1 MKKNIIAMLALVAA
15 MSASAETKDVTN
27 LIKNADFEA
36 GLSGWEVTGQ
46 DIITLSGNE
55 NEGIPTIQSKGAFAM
70 RQTIGGLE
78 NGIYLVQLNG
88 FFDQYPLIGD
98 CWNYGT
104 TLSANGNSTPLMV
117 NREDMLDKRYAQD
130 RKNCYITEE
139 TEGTDAIVDMT
150 YYLPFSQQGASY
162 AFAGGRYQNSIAVEV
177 TDGTLTVGIQ
187 NPGWD
192 KYDWTVFGNL
202 TLTCLGEDD
211 TSKALE
217 SVAKGLLKRAKV
229 IVKKNVP
236 DFYAEC
242 HNFSKELR
250 EELTQFV
257 SDTEKAETY
266 DIQLVNSISY
276 MLSRVQR
283 EQEAYQNSISQIEGE
298 YCHII
303 NMWSEGRIGDQ
314 EFMEFSEAYDVFWGN
329 YVEGTLDI
337 VNETEVNNVKATR
350 AFQMAVLETGIHSVE
365 GQPSSSALYALSGR
379 KLEQKPSK
387 GIYIQGRKKVLIQR

>member
-1 MKKNIIAMLALVAA
+1 MKKKSIAMLALVAA
-15 MSASAETKDVTN
+15 MSAGAETNDVTS
-27 LIKNADFEA
+27 LLRNANFEA

-55 NEGIPTIQSKGAFAM
+55 NEGIPTIQGKGAFAM

-202 TLTCLGEDD
+202 TLTRLGGDD
-211 TSKALE
+211 ASEALE

-257 SDTEKAETY
+257 SDTEKAETF
-266 DIQLVNSISY
+266 DIQLVNSISD

-283 EQEAYQNSISQIEGE
+283 EQEAYQNGISQIEAE

-329 YVEGTLDI
+329 YVEGTLDT

-350 AFQMAVLETGIHSVE
+350 AFQVAVLETGIHSVE
-365 GQPSSSALYALSGR
+365 GQPSSSALFDLSGR
-379 KLEQKPSK
+379 RLQQKPTK
-387 GIYIQGRKKVLIQR
+387 GIYIQNGKKVLSK

>member
-1 MKKNIIAMLALVAA
+1 MKKNIFTMLALVAA
-15 MSASAETKDVTN
+15 MSAGAETNDVTS
-27 LIKNADFEA
+27 LLRNANFEA

-55 NEGIPTIQSKGAFAM
+55 NEGIPTIQGKGAFAM
-70 RQTIGGLE
+70 RQTIEGLE

-202 TLTCLGEDD
+202 TLTRLGEDD
-211 TSKALE
+211 ASEALE

-257 SDTEKAETY
+257 SDTEKAETF
-266 DIQLVNSISY
+266 DIQLVNSISD

-283 EQEAYQNSISQIEGE
+283 EQEAYQNGISQIEAE

-329 YVEGTLDI
+329 YVEGTLDT

-350 AFQMAVLETGIHSVE
+350 AFQMAVLETGIQSTPIS
-365 GQPSSSALYALSGR
+365 QPSSSALYDLSGR
-379 KLEQKPSK
+379 KLQQKPTK
-387 GIYIQGRKKVLIQR
+387 GIFIQNGKKVLVK

>member
-1 MKKNIIAMLALVAA
+1 MKKNIFTMLALVAA
-15 MSASAETKDVTN
+15 MSAGAETNDVTS
-27 LIKNADFEA
+27 LLRNANFEA

-55 NEGIPTIQSKGAFAM
+55 NERIPTIQGKGAFAM

-117 NREDMLDKRYAQD
+117 NREDMLDKKYAQD

-202 TLTCLGEDD
+202 TLTRLGGDD
-211 TSKALE
+211 ASEALE

-266 DIQLVNSISY
+266 DIQLVNSISD

-329 YVEGTLDI
+329 YVEGTLDT

-365 GQPSSSALYALSGR
+365 GQPSSSALYDLSGR
-379 KLEQKPSK
+379 RLQQKPQK
-387 GIYIQGRKKVLIQR
+387 GIYIQDGRVLVK

>member
-1 MKKNIIAMLALVAA
+1 
-15 MSASAETKDVTN
+15 
-27 LIKNADFEA
+27 
-36 GLSGWEVTGQ
+36 
-46 DIITLSGNE
+46 
-55 NEGIPTIQSKGAFAM
+55 M

-202 TLTCLGEDD
+202 TLTRLGGDD
-211 TSKALE
+211 ASEALE

-257 SDTEKAETY
+257 SDTEKAETF
-266 DIQLVNSISY
+266 DIQLVNSISD

-298 YCHII
+298 YSHII
-303 NMWSEGRIGDQ
+303 NMWSEGRVDDQ

-329 YVEGTLDI
+329 YVEGTLDT

-365 GQPSSSALYALSGR
+365 GQPSSSALYDLSGR
-379 KLEQKPSK
+379 RLEKKPTK

>member
-1 MKKNIIAMLALVAA
+1 MKKKSIAMLALVAA
-15 MSASAETKDVTN
+15 MSAGAETKDVTS
-27 LIKNADFEA
+27 LLKNADFEA
-36 GLSGWEVTGQ
+36 GLSRWEVTGQ

-55 NEGIPTIQSKGAFAM
+55 NEGIPTIQGKGAFAM
-70 RQTIGGLE
+70 RQTIEGLE

-117 NREDMLDKRYAQD
+117 NREDMLDKKYAQD

-177 TDGTLTVGIQ
+177 TNGTLTVGIQ

-202 TLTCLGEDD
+202 TLTRLGEDD
-211 TSKALE
+211 ASEALE

-298 YCHII
+298 YSHII
-303 NMWSEGRIGDQ
+303 DMWSEGRMGDQ

-350 AFQMAVLETGIHSVE
+350 AFQMAVLETGIHTIE
-365 GQPSSSALYALSGR
+365 GQTTSSALFDLSGR
-379 KLEQKPSK
+379 KLQQKPTK
-387 GIYIQGRKKVLIQR
+387 GIFIQNGKKVLVK

>member
-1 MKKNIIAMLALVAA
+1 MLALVAA
-15 MSASAETKDVTN
+15 MSAGAETKDVTN

-55 NEGIPTIQSKGAFAM
+55 NEGIPTIQGKGAFAM

-202 TLTCLGEDD
+202 TLIRLGGDD
-211 TSKALE
+211 ASKALE

-298 YCHII
+298 YSHII
-303 NMWSEGRIGDQ
+303 DMWSEGRMGDQ

-329 YVEGTLDI
+329 YVEGTLDT

-350 AFQMAVLETGIHSVE
+350 AFQMAVLETGIQSVE
-365 GQPSSSALYALSGR
+365 GQPSSSALYDLSGR

-387 GIYIQGRKKVLIQR
+387 GIYIQNGQKVLSK

>member
-1 MKKNIIAMLALVAA
+1 MLALVAA
-15 MSASAETKDVTN
+15 MSAGAETNDVTS
-27 LIKNADFEA
+27 LLRNANFEA

-55 NEGIPTIQSKGAFAM
+55 NEGIPTIQGKGAFAM
-70 RQTIGGLE
+70 RQTIEGLE

-117 NREDMLDKRYAQD
+117 NREDMLDKKYAQD

-202 TLTCLGEDD
+202 TLTRLGEDD
-211 TSKALE
+211 ASEALE

-257 SDTEKAETY
+257 SDTEKAETF
-266 DIQLVNSISY
+266 DIQLVNSISD

-283 EQEAYQNSISQIEGE
+283 EQEAYQNGISQIEAE

-329 YVEGTLDI
+329 YVEGTLDT

-350 AFQMAVLETGIHSVE
+350 AFQMAVLETGIQSTPIS
-365 GQPSSSALYALSGR
+365 QPSSSALYDLSGR
-379 KLEQKPSK
+379 KLQQKPTK
-387 GIYIQGRKKVLIQR
+387 GIFIQNGKKVLVK

>member
-1 MKKNIIAMLALVAA
+1 MKKNIFTMLALVTA
-15 MSASAETKDVTN
+15 MSAGAQTKEMTS
-27 LIKNADFEA
+27 LLRNADFEA

-55 NEGIPTIQSKGAFAM
+55 NEGIPTIQGKGAFAM

-202 TLTCLGEDD
+202 TLTRLGGDD
-211 TSKALE
+211 ASEALE

-257 SDTEKAETY
+257 SDTEKAETF
-266 DIQLVNSISY
+266 DIQLVNSISD

-283 EQEAYQNSISQIEGE
+283 EQEAYQNGISQIEAE

-303 NMWSEGRIGDQ
+303 NMWSEGKIGDQ

-365 GQPSSSALYALSGR
+365 GQPSSSALYDLSGR
-379 KLEQKPSK
+379 RLEKKPSK
-387 GIYIQGRKKVLIQR
+387 GIYIQNGKVLSK

>member
-1 MKKNIIAMLALVAA
+1 MKKNIFTMLALVAA
-15 MSASAETKDVTN
+15 MSAGAETNDVTS
-27 LIKNADFEA
+27 LLRNANFEA

-55 NEGIPTIQSKGAFAM
+55 NERIPTIQGKGAFAM

-117 NREDMLDKRYAQD
+117 NREDMLDKKYAQD

-202 TLTCLGEDD
+202 TLTRLGGDD
-211 TSKALE
+211 ASEALE

-229 IVKKNVP
+229 IVKTTVP

-266 DIQLVNSISY
+266 DIQLVNSISD

-329 YVEGTLDI
+329 YVEGTLDT

-365 GQPSSSALYALSGR
+365 GQPSSSALYDLSGR
-379 KLEQKPSK
+379 RLQQKPQK
-387 GIYIQGRKKVLIQR
+387 GIYIQDGRVLVK

>member
-1 MKKNIIAMLALVAA
+1 
-15 MSASAETKDVTN
+15 
-27 LIKNADFEA
+27 
-36 GLSGWEVTGQ
+36 
-46 DIITLSGNE
+46 
-55 NEGIPTIQSKGAFAM
+55 M

-211 TSKALE
+211 TRIL
-217 SVAKGLLKRAKV
+217 
-229 IVKKNVP
+229 
-236 DFYAEC
+236 
-242 HNFSKELR
+242 
-250 EELTQFV
+250 ELT
-257 SDTEKAETY
+257 
-266 DIQLVNSISY
+266 
-276 MLSRVQR
+276 M
-283 EQEAYQNSISQIEGE
+283 
-298 YCHII
+298 
-303 NMWSEGRIGDQ
+303 
-314 EFMEFSEAYDVFWGN
+314 
-329 YVEGTLDI
+329 
-337 VNETEVNNVKATR
+337 
-350 AFQMAVLETGIHSVE
+350 
-365 GQPSSSALYALSGR
+365 
-379 KLEQKPSK
+379 
-387 GIYIQGRKKVLIQR
+387 